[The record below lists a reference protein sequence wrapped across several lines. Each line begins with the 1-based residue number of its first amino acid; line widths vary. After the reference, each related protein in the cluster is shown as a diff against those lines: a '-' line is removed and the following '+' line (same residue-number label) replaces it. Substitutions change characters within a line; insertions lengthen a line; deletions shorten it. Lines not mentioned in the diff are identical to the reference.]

1 MIWVS
6 KPVSNFASGARR
18 VRNLAGLKVKLD
30 GHKRRNC
37 FMPVPVVS
45 RCVRIQEVPFS
56 SLVSLLYGK
65 ILELSGSKAL
75 LYRKR

>member
-6 KPVSNFASGARR
+6 KPVSNFASDARR
-18 VRNLAGLKVKLD
+18 VRNLVGKVKLD
-30 GHKRRNC
+30 ENEKRNHI
-37 FMPVPVVS
+37 MPVHVVS